1 MKTRTYNELSRLKT
15 LDERFEYLKMG
26 GIIGVDT
33 FGFDR
38 YLNQTFY
45 RSDAWKRLRNEIII
59 RDDGCELGLKGYE
72 IQGGIII
79 HHMNPITQQ
88 DIIDRN
94 EEILLNPN
102 YLICCC
108 SKRTHNAIHY
118 GDRDLLPQEYVE
130 RRRGDTCPW
139 IVY

>member
-1 MKTRTYNELSRLKT
+1 MKMRTYNELSRLKT

-72 IQGGIII
+72 IQGGIVI
-79 HHMNPITQQ
+79 HHMNPISQQ

-102 YLICCC
+102 YLICC

-118 GDRDLLPQEYVE
+118 GDKDLLPQEFVE